1 MIGQY
6 LEKGSKPMA
15 KKQDNT
21 TWRIPTKCAT
31 CKYSTRNMGVAH
43 ALAPFMAFCDN
54 NNSHHDRTTAF
65 GDLVYTHIRK
75 GMRVPEQ
82 DCNVYEEKENV

>member
-6 LEKGSKPMA
+6 LEKGSKPMV

-31 CKYSTRNMGVAH
+31 CKYSTRNMGAAH
-43 ALAPFMAFCDN
+43 ALAPFMSFCDN
-54 NNSHHDRTTAF
+54 DNSHHDRTTAF
-65 GDLVYTHIRK
+65 GDLIYTYIRE
-75 GMRVPEQ
+75 GMSVPEQ
-82 DCNVYEEKENV
+82 QCNVYEERVS

>member
-6 LEKGSKPMA
+6 LAEGNKTVA
-15 KKQDNT
+15 KKQSNE

-31 CKYSTRNMGVAH
+31 CKFATHLRGAAH

-54 NNSHHDRTTAF
+54 YNSHHDRTTAF
-65 GDLVYTHIRK
+65 GDLIYTHIRE
-75 GMRVPEQ
+75 GMSVPEQ
-82 DCNVYEEKENV
+82 QCNVYKEKV